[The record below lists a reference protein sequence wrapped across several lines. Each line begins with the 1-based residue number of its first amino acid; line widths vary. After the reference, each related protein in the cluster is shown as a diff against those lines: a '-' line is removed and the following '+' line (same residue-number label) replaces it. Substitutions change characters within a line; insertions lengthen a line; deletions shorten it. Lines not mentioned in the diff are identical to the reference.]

1 MSQHQV
7 QDVGRFLLQ
16 LADFVSLYAV
26 LIQCPCSTPG
36 GKYLISHSSKPAGNI
51 HGLLLVAVAH
61 GHNHFLV
68 FWKTDSRSLKCFIER
83 FIERLCNAQALAGG
97 LHLRPKADVGAPNL
111 LKGEHRHL
119 DGYIISCGLQ
129 SRFIAQLP
137 DGMAADNPGCQ
148 RHDGD
153 AGNLAD
159 IGNRPRGT
167 GIHLDDVYIVTVHNE
182 LNINHALYV
191 KGSCQ
196 LLSIVH
202 NGVDIV
208 LGDVLGRIHR
218 DTVAGVDTGTLY
230 MLHDTGNQDVG
241 AVTDGIHL
249 YFLAHDILVNQ
260 NRMFLGYLVDDADE
274 FVDILIAYGNLH
286 TLSAQHVGWPHQH
299 RIAKLMG
306 CFLCLLGRKYSM
318 SCGPWDIALLQDGV
332 KALPVLCRV
341 HILCRR
347 TQNGNSHLHQGFCQ
361 LDGCLSAELHHC
373 AVRLLNIHDALHIL
387 RGKGF
392 KIQLIRNIKV
402 RADGLRI
409 IVDNNGLIAFP
420 AECPGTVDRTEVKF
434 NSLSN
439 TDWAG
444 TQNKHLPA
452 PGGLLSLVETSETGI
467 IVRCLGRKL
476 SGAGVHHLIN
486 RADTVVIAQLFY
498 ILLGGSR
505 KPSNYI
511 VGILDSLGLCQKL
524 CRQTLFSCAHC
535 LEGVLHL
542 HQNGQL
548 VNKPEINFSDVVYLL
563 IGESAAQRLC
573 NSPDAHVIH
582 PV

>member
-1 MSQHQV
+1 
-7 QDVGRFLLQ
+7 
-16 LADFVSLYAV
+16 
-26 LIQCPCSTPG
+26 
-36 GKYLISHSSKPAGNI
+36 
-51 HGLLLVAVAH
+51 
-61 GHNHFLV
+61 
-68 FWKTDSRSLKCFIER
+68 
-83 FIERLCNAQALAGG
+83 
-97 LHLRPKADVGAPNL
+97 
-111 LKGEHRHL
+111 
-119 DGYIISCGLQ
+119 
-129 SRFIAQLP
+129 
-137 DGMAADNPGCQ
+137 
-148 RHDGD
+148 
-153 AGNLAD
+153 
-159 IGNRPRGT
+159 
-167 GIHLDDVYIVTVHNE
+167 
-182 LNINHALYV
+182 
-191 KGSCQ
+191 
-196 LLSIVH
+196 
-202 NGVDIV
+202 
-208 LGDVLGRIHR
+208 
-218 DTVAGVDTGTLY
+218 

-260 NRMFLGYLVDDADE
+260 NRMLLGYLVDNANE

-299 RIAKLMG
+299 RISKLMG
-306 CFLCLLGRKYSM
+306 CFLCLLGRKYGM

-341 HILCRR
+341 HILCSR
-347 TQNGNSHLHQGFCQ
+347 TQNGNSHLHQGFRQ

-402 RADGLRI
+402 RADGFRI
-409 IVDNNGLIAFP
+409 IVYNNGLIAFP
-420 AECPGTVDRTEVKF
+420 AESPGTVDRTEVKL
-434 NSLSN
+434 NSLSY

-444 TQNKHLPA
+444 PQNEHLLSSA
-452 PGGLLSLVETSETGI
+452 GLLSLVETAEAGI
-467 IVRCLGRKL
+467 IVWCLGRKL
-476 SGAGVHHLIN
+476 GRAGVHHLVN
-486 RADTVVIAQLFY
+486 RADIVVMAQLLDFFP
-498 ILLGGSR
+498 GGSR
-505 KPSNYI
+505 KHCYYI

-524 CRQTLFSCAHC
+524 CRQILFSCAHC

-548 VNKPEINFSDVVYLL
+548 VNKPEIYFSDVVYLL